1 MSAKNRIQFEL
12 TDAAVEV
19 LANAGLRREVQQA
32 DLQAQQGE
40 AILRAV
46 GPWLTLWL
54 QRRGRVDPA
63 GKAAQDELRD
73 ALAAE
78 KFVAEAEAAAG
89 STNPMIIA
97 RCLLARLGITP
108 AEALL
113 VLQALID
120 EDAKASIKE

>member
-1 MSAKNRIQFEL
+1 MGAKNRIQFEL

-32 DLQAQQGE
+32 DLQAQQGA
-40 AILRAV
+40 AIIRAV
-46 GPWLTLWL
+46 EPWLTLWL
-54 QRRGRVDPA
+54 QRRRRADPA
-63 GKAAQDELRD
+63 GKAARDELRD

-78 KFVAEAEAAAG
+78 KFVAEAEAQVGG
-89 STNPMIIA
+89 STNPMVIA

-120 EDAKASIKE
+120 EDTKAKG